1 MPARR
6 SAFPWSVALA
16 VLLGVAAAY
25 AQEGGSGPV
34 PAPAP
39 APSPAPAPGPEP
51 ESEAGPQGAP
61 QPAPVVAPDGRP
73 LPAPGPGA
81 GTRENGLRTGREQMW
96 PAPTD
101 ADWEKPVRVTWQR
114 SWPDALAVARETGR
128 ALLVCINMDGE
139 IASEHYAGV
148 RYRQPEIAALYEPY
162 VCVIASVYRHTPR
175 DYDDQGRRIPCPRF
189 GGVTCGEHIA
199 IEPTIYALFCD
210 GQRVAPRHIM
220 VELDGSPAGM
230 HEVYDVYYR
239 NDTASV
245 FADIQ
250 RGIAERPPAPAS
262 GVRGD
267 RPVVERVAS
276 RHVDDRRAVEQAYVA
291 GDTAQR
297 EALLAA
303 AARHADVA
311 PLDLLR
317 LAVLGLDPAL
327 SRSAREALEK
337 VDDPQAAPLVA
348 EALGVPLE
356 AGERERL
363 VATLK
368 RLGQSSEL
376 ARWLAVVH
384 QGLGGR
390 APAVDPATWPK
401 DAPPTYTP
409 AYEIPGLPLHLE
421 EQARAARAA
430 PADAGLRLELAEST
444 LPLALEA
451 ATTYASDPRR
461 ARMVER
467 ALLADARAAAL
478 EAARLG
484 ASGWRLEAAS
494 VLTAYYGGE
503 REAACER
510 APRALAVLPAGDRSW
525 SSMAVLTVFAEA
537 RWRAIKQATKERLD
551 FPPEWLTDLHAAY
564 AVLLKH
570 PLGTEEQVL
579 FHQDL
584 MDWLGAAAQS
594 ERILVEGLA
603 RFPASPALHR
613 RLRELLL
620 RTKGPLGLE
629 PAYDALRAQPDA
641 PPVLAAYAGLA
652 ATAAAE
658 ALRNQRRLGDALAA
672 YERAAARWAE
682 ARTADPTLAPSA
694 EAAIALA
701 RAARARVLYQQGKD
715 EAALDEILAC
725 FGASPASAG
734 TRDGMG
740 ITPGETAQMLYARLV
755 EQGKA
760 QAAQRLEQ
768 ALRALDQDLLRPDID
783 LLGPQP
789 PR

>member
-1 MPARR
+1 MPSRR
-6 SAFPWSVALA
+6 IASPWSVALA

-25 AQEGGSGPV
+25 AQEGGSGPAAP
-34 PAPAP
+34 PAPVPQP
-39 APSPAPAPGPEP
+39 APSPLPAPGEG
-51 ESEAGPQGAP
+51 E
-61 QPAPVVAPDGRP
+61 RP
-73 LPAPGPGA
+73 LPAPGPG
-81 GTRENGLRTGREQMW
+81 GGSREGGLRTGREQMW

-101 ADWEKPVRVTWQR
+101 ADWEKPVLVTWQR
-114 SWPDALAVARETGR
+114 SWTDALSVARETGR

-162 VCVIASVYRHTPR
+162 VCVIASVYRHNPR
-175 DYDDQGRRIPCPRF
+175 DFDDQGRRIPCPRF

-230 HEVYDVYYR
+230 REVYDVYYR

-276 RHVDDRRAVEQAYVA
+276 RHVEDRRAVEQAYVA
-291 GDTAQR
+291 GDATQR
-297 EALLAA
+297 QALLEA
-303 AARHADVA
+303 AARHAAAA

-327 SRSAREALEK
+327 SRTAREALARVE
-337 VDDPQAAPLVA
+337 DPDAATLVA

-356 AGERERL
+356 EGERERL

-368 RLGQSSEL
+368 RMGQSSEL

-384 QGLGGR
+384 QGLAGR

-401 DAPPTYTP
+401 DAPPSYTP
-409 AYEIPGLPLHLE
+409 AYEIPALPLHLE
-421 EQARAARAA
+421 EKARAAREA
-430 PADAGLRLELAEST
+430 PQDPALRLELSEST
-444 LPLALEA
+444 LQLALEA
-451 ATTYASDPRR
+451 TTTYASEPRR

-478 EAARLG
+478 EAERLG
-484 ASGWRLEAAS
+484 ASGWRLEAAW
-494 VLTAYYGGE
+494 VLSAYYGGE
-503 REAACER
+503 REAAYER
-510 APRALAVLPAGDRSW
+510 VPRAMAALPAGDGTW
-525 SSMAVLTVFAEA
+525 SSMAVLTIFAEA
-537 RWRAIKQATKERLD
+537 RWRGIKKATKERLD
-551 FPPEWLTDLHAAY
+551 FPPEWLADLHAAY

-584 MDWLGAAAQS
+584 MDWLGAGAQS
-594 ERILVEGLA
+594 ERILVEGMA
-603 RFPASPALHR
+603 RFPASPALHK
-613 RLRELLL
+613 RLRELVL
-620 RTKGPLGLE
+620 RTKGPMGLE
-629 PAYDALRAQPDA
+629 PAYDALRARPEA
-641 PPVLAAYAGLA
+641 PPVLTAFAGLA

-658 ALRNQRRLGDALAA
+658 ALRTQRRLGDALAA

-682 ARTADPTLAPSA
+682 ARAADSALAPTAD
-694 EAAIALA
+694 AAIALA

-715 EAALDEILAC
+715 EAALEEMLAC
-725 FGASPASAG
+725 FSGSPASAG

-755 EQGKA
+755 QEGKA
-760 QAAQRLEQ
+760 EAAQRLEQ
-768 ALRALDQDLLRPDID
+768 ALRALDQELLRPDID

>member
-6 SAFPWSVALA
+6 LAFPWSVALA
-16 VLLGVAAAY
+16 VLLGVAGAY
-25 AQEGGSGPV
+25 AQEGASGPV
-34 PAPAP
+34 PPP
-39 APSPAPAPGPEP
+39 
-51 ESEAGPQGAP
+51 AP
-61 QPAPVVAPDGRP
+61 QPDAPQPGERP
-73 LPAPGPGA
+73 LPAPGPG
-81 GTRENGLRTGREQMW
+81 GGSREGGLRTGREQMW

-101 ADWEKPVRVTWQR
+101 ADWEKPVLVTWQR
-114 SWPDALAVARETGR
+114 SWADAVAVARETGR

-175 DYDDQGRRIPCPRF
+175 DHDDQGRRIPCPRF

-199 IEPTIYALFCD
+199 IEPTIYGLFCD

-220 VELDGSPAGM
+220 VELDDSPAGM
-230 HEVYDVYYR
+230 REVYDVYYR

-250 RGIAERPPAPAS
+250 RGIAERPPAPAT

-276 RHVDDRRAVEQAYVA
+276 RHVEDRRAVEQAYVA
-291 GDTAQR
+291 GDAAQR
-297 EALLAA
+297 QALLEA

-327 SRSAREALEK
+327 SRSAREALAR

-356 AGERERL
+356 AGEREQL

-368 RLGQSSEL
+368 RLGQSNEL

-384 QGLGGR
+384 QGLAGR

-409 AYEIPGLPLHLE
+409 AYEIPELPLHLE
-421 EQARAARAA
+421 EKARAAREA
-430 PADAGLRLELAEST
+430 PQDPALRLELAEST
-444 LPLALEA
+444 LQLALEA
-451 ATTYASDPRR
+451 SSTYASDPRR

-467 ALLADARAAAL
+467 ALRADARAAAL
-478 EAARLG
+478 EAERLG
-484 ASGWRLEAAS
+484 ASGWRLEAAW

-503 REAACER
+503 REAAYAR
-510 APRALAVLPAGDRSW
+510 APKAMAVLPPGDSTW
-525 SSMAVLTVFAEA
+525 ASMAVLTVFAEA
-537 RWRAIKQATKERLD
+537 RWRAIKQATKDKLD

-584 MDWLGAAAQS
+584 MDWLGAGAQS
-594 ERILVEGLA
+594 ERILTEGML
-603 RFPASPALHR
+603 RFPASPALHK

-620 RTKGPLGLE
+620 RTKGPMGLE
-629 PAYDALRAQPDA
+629 PAYDALRARPGA

-672 YERAAARWAE
+672 YERAAARWDE
-682 ARTADPTLAPSA
+682 ARAADATLAPSA
-694 EAAIALA
+694 EAALALTH
-701 RAARARVLYQQGKD
+701 AARARVLYQQGKD
-715 EAALDEILAC
+715 EAALDAILSC
-725 FGASPASAG
+725 FAGSPSSAG

-760 QAAQRLEQ
+760 EAAQRLEA